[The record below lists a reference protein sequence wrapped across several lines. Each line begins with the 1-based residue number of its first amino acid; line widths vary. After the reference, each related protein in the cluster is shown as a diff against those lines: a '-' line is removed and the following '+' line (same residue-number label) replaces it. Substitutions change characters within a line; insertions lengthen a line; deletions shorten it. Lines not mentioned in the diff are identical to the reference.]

1 MSGTTGHRSYDESGI
16 IVLRFIERCMRERGY
31 PPSRQEIAE
40 ELELQS
46 KGSTQP
52 IMDRLVEQGLLRI
65 PKTEQGQRAVVRA
78 VTITEAG
85 MKAITEELTA

>member
-16 IVLRFIERCMRERGY
+16 IVLRFIERCVRERGY

-52 IMDRLVEQGLLRI
+52 IMDRLVDKGLLRVA
-65 PKTEQGQRAVVRA
+65 TGDHRARTRA
-78 VTITEAG
+78 ITITEAG

>member
-16 IVLRFIERCMRERGY
+16 IVLRYTERCMRARGY

-46 KGSTQP
+46 KGSTKP
-52 IMDRLVEQGLLRI
+52 IMDRLVEKGLLRI

-85 MKAITEELTA
+85 MKAITEELTS